1 MSNFDAHKWF
11 KNQYLQEANLN
22 EEKSKNERIFD
33 VFYDELEDFDG
44 VAEYLNRYKRIIMNK
59 LSSID
64 FDYLPKPSMM
74 EEGEGTTLNLSKADM
89 DSLHNDGK
97 VEIDGHKILYKV
109 EESLNETL
117 TLGDLE
123 LGKNFKKGSSL
134 PFPNSDASKVINS
147 QEDLE
152 DYVAQFGADT
162 EIVVGRFGRY
172 EVPEFEV
179 GREEAAAT
187 KAAGIKKFGT
197 SA

>member
-44 VAEYLNRYKRIIMNK
+44 VAEYLTRYKRIIMNK

-74 EEGEGTTLNLSKADM
+74 EEA
-89 DSLHNDGK
+89 
-97 VEIDGHKILYKV
+97 
-109 EESLNETL
+109 L

-134 PFPNSDASKVINS
+134 PFPNSDARKVINR

-162 EIVVGRFGRY
+162 KIVMGKIGRY
-172 EVPEFEV
+172 EVPEFEA